1 ELRELLDQ
9 RERLAAASA
18 STSQVSRSLKEKQR
32 ALTKRMRDADAT
44 LRSMRADPTSYSLS
58 SGELSRLSADFK
70 QLQEEQASIKGAVQ
84 NPPSGDRTALMAG
97 ATAGFAGAGSDRG
110 AETARS
116 KNMTNTQM
124 MAQFEEDTKE
134 QDAILDD
141 LEAGADR
148 LAHVGRAIGDE
159 ASAHIRL
166 LDDLDPEMDTARDKL
181 RTETKHIKKVTV
193 KTQFCWLYVVM
204 CLLVLVLAVL
214 VFMRWG

>member
-1 ELRELLDQ
+1 MWCRHS
-9 RERLAAASA
+9 LALP
-18 STSQVSRSLKEKQR
+18 R
-32 ALTKRMRDADAT
+32 
-44 LRSMRADPTSYSLS
+44 S

-159 ASAHIRL
+159 ASAHIVSDSARPRPCAYQRCQDVPSNTL
-166 LDDLDPEMDTARDKL
+166 APTFPFTAPP
-181 RTETKHIKKVTV
+181 
-193 KTQFCWLYVVM
+193 
-204 CLLVLVLAVL
+204 
-214 VFMRWG
+214 G